1 MEISMATSYSHPS
14 DGRLETRNY
23 FFLLLGLRL
32 KDLLIGLGVNL
43 LVFLW
48 LGFLNG
54 MPRKT
59 ISAMNIKVSIIGD
72 LCWS

>member
-1 MEISMATSYSHPS
+1 MATSYSHLS
-14 DGRLETRNY
+14 EGRLKTETY

-43 LVFLW
+43 LVFLC

-54 MPRKT
+54 MPSKT